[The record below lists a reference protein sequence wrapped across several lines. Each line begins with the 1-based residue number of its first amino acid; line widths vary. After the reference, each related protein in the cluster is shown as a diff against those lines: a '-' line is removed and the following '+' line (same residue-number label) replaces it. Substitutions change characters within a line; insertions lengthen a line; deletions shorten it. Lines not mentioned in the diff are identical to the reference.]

1 MVADAP
7 SETLAVALAD
17 QAGPAAGPVAGE
29 LPLVVWTAHRLGPAG
44 GVNAGARQ
52 STGAVIVLLDPGLAP
67 TGDVVTPLVRAL
79 DDPSLAVVGGW
90 GSVSPTSAAGGL
102 PRRVMSTRS
111 TQRRW
116 PSGAR
121 TSSPADRSTKGFG
134 PPAISQRGGASSSET
149 KARVRPHAGPVGW
162 PICRWTHGR
171 HRRILEPG
179 AEAAARKAKRDAYR
193 VLDRF
198 GRRLD
203 LRAGCGRARAPGPAV
218 GRRRNRPSP
227 VLPGRS
233 RALER
238 LTGYTPAMR
247 RLGGRSRRSSS
258 IGRLPVV
265 LGALVLAAVGLLG
278 GAASGVGSGSA
289 AAAGKDEVTILN
301 GKPAELDPALQ
312 GDIGSARVGAQLFE
326 SLTAI
331 DPSLTVRPALA
342 ESWDVLDGGAR
353 IVFHLR
359 PGLTFSDGSPLGAE
373 DVVRSWLRIIDPKPA
388 VAARL
393 ADGRRRG
400 RHRLSTGQSS
410 DRGVGRAARR
420 GRQRRGPA
428 QPTGDRLHLD
438 RGRAR
443 RSPWCQPGID
453 PSRAALKPGAGFV
466 GSGAYVLADS
476 SDTELTLKANDR
488 YWAGRPAIGTVH
500 LLTTLAGKSPV
511 QAFQDG
517 DLDYSPIGGY
527 DAQWIRYDHDLGP
540 ALRTVPSASVT
551 YYGFDTSRP
560 PFDDARVRQAFA
572 WAVDWKRI
580 VELGSAGAA
589 IPATSMVPPGIPG
602 RQRARLRPEPRP
614 GRGAGGPGRGR
625 LSGRRRASRMS
636 RSSAGPAT
644 TRRSSPS

>member
-1 MVADAP
+1 
-7 SETLAVALAD
+7 
-17 QAGPAAGPVAGE
+17 
-29 LPLVVWTAHRLGPAG
+29 
-44 GVNAGARQ
+44 
-52 STGAVIVLLDPGLAP
+52 
-67 TGDVVTPLVRAL
+67 
-79 DDPSLAVVGGW
+79 
-90 GSVSPTSAAGGL
+90 
-102 PRRVMSTRS
+102 
-111 TQRRW
+111 
-116 PSGAR
+116 
-121 TSSPADRSTKGFG
+121 
-134 PPAISQRGGASSSET
+134 
-149 KARVRPHAGPVGW
+149 
-162 PICRWTHGR
+162 
-171 HRRILEPG
+171 
-179 AEAAARKAKRDAYR
+179 
-193 VLDRF
+193 
-198 GRRLD
+198 
-203 LRAGCGRARAPGPAV
+203 
-218 GRRRNRPSP
+218 
-227 VLPGRS
+227 
-233 RALER
+233 
-238 LTGYTPAMR
+238 MR

-278 GAASGVGSGSA
+278 GAASGVGPGSA

-373 DVVRSWLRIIDPKPA
+373 DVVRSWLRIIDPKRPSPLA
-388 VAARL
+388 SLMADVEGATAYRL
-393 ADGRRRG
+393 
-400 RHRLSTGQSS
+400 GQSS
-410 DRGVGRAARR
+410 DPASVGLRAVGDSVEVRLNRPATDFTSIVS
-420 GRQRRGPA
+420 GPTFA
-428 QPTGDRLHLD
+428 VVP
-438 RGRAR
+438 A
-443 RSPWCQPGID
+443 GID

-476 SDTELTLKANDR
+476 PDTELTLKANDR

-589 IPATSMVPPGIPG
+589 IPATSMVPAGDP
-602 RQRARLRPEPRP
+602 RSERARLRPEARP
-614 GRGAGGPGRGR
+614 GRGAGGAGRSR
-625 LSGRRRASRMS
+625 LSGRRRASRTS
-636 RSSAGPAT
+636 PSSAGPAT